1 MDVIYSDLRN
11 SFARSSI
18 LVSNKLDCESLAF
31 IGSAIWLFA
40 YYKYLKD
47 LICVH
52 SVGGLCTL
60 LKIIHLCQIIQ
71 WIFNIYGSVEFS
83 FDKICLNFSFWK
95 EFVFSFAV
103 LCVILI
109 S

>member
-1 MDVIYSDLRN
+1 M
-11 SFARSSI
+11 
-18 LVSNKLDCESLAF
+18 KSLAF
-31 IGSAIWLFA
+31 IGSAILLFA

-52 SVGGLCTL
+52 SVGWGGGLCTL
-60 LKIIHLCQIIQ
+60 LKIIRLCQIIR

-83 FDKICLNFSFWK
+83 FDKIFFLKLFLEGVCVL
-95 EFVFSFAV
+95 FSFAV

>member
-1 MDVIYSDLRN
+1 M
-11 SFARSSI
+11 
-18 LVSNKLDCESLAF
+18 KSLAF
-31 IGSAIWLFA
+31 IGSAILLFA

-52 SVGGLCTL
+52 SVGGL
-60 LKIIHLCQIIQ
+60 KIIFLCQIIQ

-83 FDKICLNFSFWK
+83 FDKIFFLKLFLEGVCVL
-95 EFVFSFAV
+95 FSFAV

>member
-71 WIFNIYGSVEFS
+71 WIFNIYGSVV
-83 FDKICLNFSFWK
+83 DKICLNFSFWK

>member
-1 MDVIYSDLRN
+1 M
-11 SFARSSI
+11 
-18 LVSNKLDCESLAF
+18 KSLAF
-31 IGSAIWLFA
+31 IGSAILLFA

-52 SVGGLCTL
+52 SVCVGGLCTL
-60 LKIIHLCQIIQ
+60 FIRLCQIIR

-83 FDKICLNFSFWK
+83 FDKIFFLKLFLEGVCVL
-95 EFVFSFAV
+95 FSFAV